1 MPFILMSVGGLL
13 TGRSSG
19 NLRRRLSGIPP
30 VSQFIVFQGKAAVA
44 ASVILAGLLTPI
56 LLCLRN
62 LVLNQC
68 SCSTHQ
74 GCHSKLIPCR
84 FPVLPQAFSINPIV
98 CLLHVNR
105 VRVGRH
111 EKSSSGP

>member
-30 VSQFIVFQGKAAVA
+30 VSPFIVFQGKAAVA
-44 ASVILAGLLTPI
+44 ASVILAGFLTPI
-56 LLCLRN
+56 LLCLRI

-74 GCHSKLIPCR
+74 GLPFEANTVPISSFAQAFFRSLLAPRESGAAWQARKK
-84 FPVLPQAFSINPIV
+84 LPQ
-98 CLLHVNR
+98 
-105 VRVGRH
+105 
-111 EKSSSGP
+111 GPG